1 MLKMILCLLV
11 LLGIGLNMPD
21 CSAKDSEPVLSTQ
34 GIELD
39 SSIEKSNQTT
49 EQKNEQKQI
58 KNRSKKYIKHKK
70 NLKKQ
75 DYKRTKKQ
83 QELEYLEKR
92 LEAKKNKLK
101 SLTSDLQKGE
111 TK

>member
-39 SSIEKSNQTT
+39 SSIEKSKQTT
-49 EQKNEQKQI
+49 EQKN
-58 KNRSKKYIKHKK
+58 
-70 NLKKQ
+70 
-75 DYKRTKKQ
+75 
-83 QELEYLEKR
+83 
-92 LEAKKNKLK
+92 
-101 SLTSDLQKGE
+101 
-111 TK
+111 